1 MSETRRTEYEM
12 NKWMEYVIAAMQRLC
27 AFDMTWCDRWHFF
40 FVYARQFGS
49 ELLMILCCCVK
60 IICVCAHRPSPSSQ
74 YTAHRNGNVLNV
86 HLMFA
91 RHSNRNEI
99 KSQWKKKLYIK
110 LLNNFIRLASE
121 WARARETMRAPVQW
135 HGYVESIGIP
145 YKKRQTIVTR
155 IIAKCNDWTSV
166 DGADD
171 GDACRSL
178 HFLHSTWDAIIAMIF
193 FVFFLFWIQICFLRT
208 KKLWDRYGC
217 LTFMMLH
224 LFLAS
229 NRCVFSHG
237 ERSCFCSC
245 VA

>member
-1 MSETRRTEYEM
+1 MMTLCGAANRYIEGYLLCGRHSRHSRQYAVHTLLHIGLIKLFNSYNIWMKSDRMSETRRTEYEM

-121 WARARETMRAPVQW
+121 WARARET
-135 HGYVESIGIP
+135 
-145 YKKRQTIVTR
+145 
-155 IIAKCNDWTSV
+155 
-166 DGADD
+166 
-171 GDACRSL
+171 
-178 HFLHSTWDAIIAMIF
+178 
-193 FVFFLFWIQICFLRT
+193 LRT
-208 KKLWDRYGC
+208 GAVARLCRIDRN
-217 LTFMMLH
+217 
-224 LFLAS
+224 S
-229 NRCVFSHG
+229 I
-237 ERSCFCSC
+237 
-245 VA
+245 